1 MDPLSLIAA
10 IAFFGYI
17 AVVIVSI
24 TVDIITEW
32 FRARGRIKAEN
43 SDAIAFSLAERI
55 ANKDYAKVGGVF
67 DKTPAAA
74 TTRVVQGFFDQRTGR
89 VVEARAL
96 ASTRQPGPE
105 VVRHHAAGRGLVVY
119 S

>member
-24 TVDIITEW
+24 TVEIITEW
-32 FRARGRIKAEN
+32 FRARGRIKADN
-43 SDAIAFSLAERI
+43 ANAIAFSLAERI

-67 DKTPAAA
+67 DKTP
-74 TTRVVQGFFDQRTGR
+74 TTASTRIVQGFFDERTGR
-89 VVEARAL
+89 VVQARAL
-96 ASTRQPGPE
+96 ASARQPDAA

-119 S
+119 T